1 MLRTVPRATLIGL
14 RRMTRAALRLARDRS
29 GVAFVEMALLAP
41 VLFMMYTG
49 AYVVSDMV
57 TCGRKV
63 SLTARTITDLTSQYG
78 SVSTANL
85 TAVLS
90 NSAYV
95 LAPYNS
101 SNASLRISEVQ
112 VIDASHAKVVWSQ
125 AQSATPLA
133 VNAVV
138 TLPTN
143 MAPSLMIPSDSNN
156 HIGGYFIMGEIS
168 YNYTP
173 LFGSGWIPS
182 PALYNRY
189 FMLPRL
195 STYIPMTS

>member
-1 MLRTVPRATLIGL
+1 MMRAGRSAM
-14 RRMTRAALRLARDRS
+14 RRLCRAGLRLARDKS

-41 VLFMMYTG
+41 VLFLMYCG
-49 AYVVSDMV
+49 AYVISDMV

-63 SLTARTITDLTSQYG
+63 SLTAHTITDLTSQYG

-95 LAPYNS
+95 LAPYDS
-101 SNASLRISEVQ
+101 TKAQLRISEVQ
-112 VIDASHAKVVWSQ
+112 VTDASHAKVVWSQ
-125 AQSATPLA
+125 AQNATALA
-133 VNAVV
+133 VNTVV

-143 MAPSLMIPSDSNN
+143 MAPALMIPSSSNN
-156 HIGGYFIMGEIS
+156 QTGGYFIMGEIS
-168 YNYTP
+168 YSYTP
-173 LFGSGWIPS
+173 LFGGGWIPS
-182 PALYNRY
+182 PNLYNRY

-195 STYIPMTS
+195 STYIPLN

>member
-1 MLRTVPRATLIGL
+1 MADGRRSIRRGL
-14 RRMTRAALRLARDRS
+14 RRLVGALRRDTS

-41 VLFMMYTG
+41 LLFLMYAG

-78 SVSTANL
+78 SVSTTNL

-95 LAPYNS
+95 LAPYD
-101 SNASLRISEVQ
+101 ATKAQLRISEVQ
-112 VIDASHAKVVWSQ
+112 VTDASHAKVVWSQ
-125 AQSATPLA
+125 AQNATALQ

-138 TLPTN
+138 TLPAN
-143 MAPSLMIPSDSNN
+143 MAPSLMIPSSANN
-156 HIGGYFIMGEIS
+156 QTGGYFIMGEIS
-168 YNYTP
+168 YTYAPAFGGGWLPTP
-173 LFGSGWIPS
+173 N
-182 PALYNRY
+182 LYNRY

-195 STYIPMTS
+195 STYIPLTS

>member
-1 MLRTVPRATLIGL
+1 MADDRLSIRQGLGRFVRSL
-14 RRMTRAALRLARDRS
+14 RRDTS

-41 VLFMMYTG
+41 VLFLMYCG

-95 LAPYNS
+95 LAPYDLTK
-101 SNASLRISEVQ
+101 AQLRISEVQ
-112 VIDASHAKVVWSQ
+112 VTDASHAKVVWSQ
-125 AQSATPLA
+125 AQNATALQ

-143 MAPSLMIPSDSNN
+143 MAPSLMVPSNANN
-156 HIGGYFIMGEIS
+156 QTGGYFIMGEIS
-168 YNYTP
+168 YPY
-173 LFGSGWIPS
+173 S
-182 PALYNRY
+182 PAFGGGWLPTPNLYNRY

-195 STYIPMTS
+195 STYIPLTS

>member
-1 MLRTVPRATLIGL
+1 MKREPRSAM
-14 RRMTRAALRLARDRS
+14 RRVWRAGLRLARDKS

-41 VLFMMYTG
+41 VLFLMYCG
-49 AYVVSDMV
+49 AYVISDMV

-78 SVSTANL
+78 SVSSANL

-95 LAPYNS
+95 LAPYDS
-101 SNASLRISEVQ
+101 TKAQLRISEVQ
-112 VIDASHAKVVWSQ
+112 VTDASHAKVVWSQ
-125 AQSATPLA
+125 AQNATALQ

-138 TLPTN
+138 NLPTN
-143 MAPSLMIPSDSNN
+143 MAPALMIPSSSNN
-156 HIGGYFIMGEIS
+156 NTGGYFIMGEIS
-168 YNYTP
+168 YSYSP
-173 LFGSGWIPS
+173 LFGGGWIPS
-182 PALYNRY
+182 PNLYNRY

-195 STYIPMTS
+195 STYIPLTS